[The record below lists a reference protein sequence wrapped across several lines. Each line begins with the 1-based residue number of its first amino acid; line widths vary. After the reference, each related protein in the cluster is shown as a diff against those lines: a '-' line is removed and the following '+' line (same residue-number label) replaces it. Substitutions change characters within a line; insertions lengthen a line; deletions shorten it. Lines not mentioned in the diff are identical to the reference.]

1 MRLYYQIDQNSRNM
15 ESLCKLGTI
24 TALLKLKYFSYRI
37 AIFTQF
43 IFIAACENPSS
54 IELCDVYSNPRF
66 GNLSQLYPLN
76 WRFLSVLDSQV
87 DSVLIR
93 DLDSLPSFREI
104 SAVNEYLN
112 SSKVKYL

>member
-1 MRLYYQIDQNSRNM
+1 MKYFFLQNCHFYQI
-15 ESLCKLGTI
+15 
-24 TALLKLKYFSYRI
+24 
-37 AIFTQF
+37 

-66 GNLSQLYPLN
+66 GNISQIYPLN

-93 DLDSLPSFREI
+93 DLDSLPSFREV